1 MQFLLGF
8 ILGAVVVGLII
19 WKMMP
24 KLMCIT
30 KESTLDFEST
40 VQRAQD
46 EAIALGWKVPHV
58 YNMKQSF
65 EKAGNKNV
73 QKMMVVSLGNAK
85 HAYSIVKNDKD
96 KNILGFMPYRLGVYE
111 DKNGKVFITG
121 AEMGIMSKM
130 FGGNVEKVMG
140 QSAKELAEAFSKFT
154 K

>member
-8 ILGAVVVGLII
+8 IIGAIVLGLVI

-30 KESTLDFEST
+30 KESRLDFEST

-46 EAIALGWKVPHV
+46 EAIALGWKVSHV

-85 HAYSIVKNDKD
+85 QAYSIVKNDKD
-96 KNILGFMPYRLGVYE
+96 KNILGFMPYCLGVYE
-111 DKNGKVFITG
+111 DKGH
-121 AEMGIMSKM
+121 
-130 FGGNVEKVMG
+130 
-140 QSAKELAEAFSKFT
+140 L
-154 K
+154 